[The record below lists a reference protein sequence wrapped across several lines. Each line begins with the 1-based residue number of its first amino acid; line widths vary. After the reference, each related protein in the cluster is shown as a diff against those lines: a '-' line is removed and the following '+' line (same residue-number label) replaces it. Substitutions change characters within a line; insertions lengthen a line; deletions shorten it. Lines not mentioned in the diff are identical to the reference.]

1 MASLI
6 AAVISGL
13 APAWHGS
20 KTDLVSTLKGG
31 EEGAAGEKRRLIGR
45 NLLVVGQMA
54 LSVVLLVAAG
64 LLLKSL
70 TLAARTNPGF
80 DSGKNLLTVDLAASY
95 GGEKGVRSFWKPVV
109 ERIKGLL
116 GVKQA
121 SYALRIPLSGSGSG
135 VQAKVTLP
143 GVEFPAGHDFL
154 MLHYNSVGLNYFR
167 TVGARILRGRDF
179 TAEDEATHHRTIL
192 INETMARRFWPSENP
207 IGHLVR
213 VQGGFVAKGD
223 YEIIGVVEDGR
234 NAYIHEPPAPYGY
247 FLYAQV
253 PYGEGTLLIETTG
266 DPRMII
272 APVKREIHALDNGAL
287 ILEAISLKQLMHAAL
302 WQDEMSALL
311 IGILAAL
318 GMFLATVGLYGVAA
332 FVVNSRTHEIGIR
345 MALGAERRKVLEFIL
360 VASARL
366 AGAGIVIGLA
376 AAWATTRLMANYLY
390 GVQPRDPV
398 VFTLCSLA
406 SLIVALLAAYIPAR
420 RATKVDPMVALRCE

>member
-1 MASLI
+1 
-6 AAVISGL
+6 
-13 APAWHGS
+13 
-20 KTDLVSTLKGG
+20 
-31 EEGAAGEKRRLIGR
+31 
-45 NLLVVGQMA
+45 
-54 LSVVLLVAAG
+54 
-64 LLLKSL
+64 
-70 TLAARTNPGF
+70 
-80 DSGKNLLTVDLAASY
+80 
-95 GGEKGVRSFWKPVV
+95 
-109 ERIKGLL
+109 
-116 GVKQA
+116 
-121 SYALRIPLSGSGSG
+121 
-135 VQAKVTLP
+135 
-143 GVEFPAGHDFL
+143 
-154 MLHYNSVGLNYFR
+154 
-167 TVGARILRGRDF
+167 
-179 TAEDEATHHRTIL
+179 
-192 INETMARRFWPSENP
+192 
-207 IGHLVR
+207 
-213 VQGGFVAKGD
+213 
-223 YEIIGVVEDGR
+223 
-234 NAYIHEPPAPYGY
+234 
-247 FLYAQV
+247 
-253 PYGEGTLLIETTG
+253 
-266 DPRMII
+266 MII

>member
-1 MASLI
+1 M

-13 APAWHGS
+13 VPAWHGS
-20 KTDLVSTLKGG
+20 RTDLLSTLKGG
-31 EEGAAGEKRRLIGR
+31 EEGPAGENHRLIGR
-45 NLLVVGQMA
+45 NLLVVGQLA

-80 DSGKNLLTVDLAASY
+80 DPGKKLLTIDLAASN
-95 GGEKGVRSFWKPVV
+95 GGEKGVMGFWKPVV
-109 ERIKGLL
+109 ERIKGLP

-121 SYALRIPLSGSGSG
+121 GYAMRIPLSESGGG
-135 VQAKVTLP
+135 VQAKVSLP
-143 GVEFPAGHDFL
+143 GVEFPPGHDFL

-179 TAEDEATHHRTIL
+179 TGEDEASRHRAIL
-192 INETMARRFWPSENP
+192 INETMARSFWPSEDP
-207 IGHLVR
+207 IGHAVR

-234 NAYIHEPPAPYGY
+234 NEQIHEPPAPYGY

-266 DPRMII
+266 DPRTII
-272 APVKREIHALDNGAL
+272 APVKREIRALDNGAL
-287 ILEAISLKQLMHAAL
+287 IFEAITLKQLMHAAL

-311 IGILAAL
+311 IGILAVL

-332 FVVNSRTHEIGIR
+332 FVVNCRTHEIGVR
-345 MALGAERRKVLEFIL
+345 MALGAERREVLVFIL
-360 VASARL
+360 AGSVRL
-366 AGAGIVIGLA
+366 AGAGIVMGLVV
-376 AAWATTRLMANYLY
+376 AWATTRLMASYLY

-398 VFTLCSLA
+398 VFSLCCLV

-420 RATKVDPMVALRCE
+420 RATKVDPMVALRYE